1 MDAKDGKETK
11 RATYLAG
18 DSGKDDVRALV
29 VLVVSTRLILGIA
42 ECEKSACEN
51 ANNRHHDSAEK
62 LLQFH
67 LP

>member
-29 VLVVSTRLILGIA
+29 VLVVSTRLEVYKLA
-42 ECEKSACEN
+42 HVPMHT
-51 ANNRHHDSAEK
+51 RDSRV
-62 LLQFH
+62 
-67 LP
+67 